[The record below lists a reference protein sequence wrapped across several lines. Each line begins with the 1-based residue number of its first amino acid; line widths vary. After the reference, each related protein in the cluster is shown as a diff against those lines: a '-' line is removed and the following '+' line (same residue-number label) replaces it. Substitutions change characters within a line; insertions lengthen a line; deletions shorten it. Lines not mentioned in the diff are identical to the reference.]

1 MRVILQNAG
10 YKPEVII
17 TQIKSAPS
25 GTDFDVRMGEMADM
39 WQSGIVDAL
48 NIWQTAVKV
57 DDGRHRSPP
66 PVKRMHRAVSE
77 RYRLATKRDDAPT
90 RRSHVKRG
98 GRYLRSSL
106 HTTV

>member
-57 DDGRHRSPP
+57 
-66 PVKRMHRAVSE
+66 AVS
-77 RYRLATKRDDAPT
+77 DAMMT
-90 RRSHVKRG
+90 
-98 GRYLRSSL
+98 L
-106 HTTV
+106 TTDVIVHHRQPKECIEP